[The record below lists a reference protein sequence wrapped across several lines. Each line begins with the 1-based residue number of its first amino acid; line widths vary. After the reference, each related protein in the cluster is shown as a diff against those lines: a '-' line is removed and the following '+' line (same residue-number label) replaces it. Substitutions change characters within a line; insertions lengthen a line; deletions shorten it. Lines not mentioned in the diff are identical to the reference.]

1 MRSTGKL
8 SSHVRHNVVGY
19 IAVFI
24 ALSGTAY
31 AARPLLTGAD
41 VQDESL
47 TGADV
52 QNDSLKG
59 ADVDEATLNGISPSG
74 AAGGDLTG
82 TYPNPSIGQNA
93 VNSSKVNDN
102 SLTAADIAAADKD
115 GTAATP
121 SLRTLGTGAQQAASG
136 DDPRLADSRTPT
148 GAAGGDLKGTYPNP
162 QLKPEIASATA
173 GLIPANPDCQ
183 IFPPFGGPITI
194 EDYWITRSPD
204 ANNEVSMTRDP
215 LGIVHLHGVAEKCA
229 SPPSGNTI
237 FTLPAGSRPGK
248 LEHLA
253 TVAAD
258 AFGAVNIEPNGDVTA
273 VAGNFA
279 QPGWI
284 SLDGLT
290 FRCAPSGQNGCP

>member
-1 MRSTGKL
+1 MRSSGKL
-8 SSHVRHNVVGY
+8 SSHVRHNVIGYIGSSGKLSSHVRHNVIGY
-19 IAVFI
+19 IALFF
-24 ALSGTAY
+24 ALTGVAY
-31 AARPLLTGAD
+31 AAVPLRAGD
-41 VQDESL
+41 
-47 TGADV
+47 
-52 QNDSLKG
+52 
-59 ADVDEATLNGISPSG
+59 P
-74 AAGGDLTG
+74 AGGDLTG
-82 TYPNPSIGQNA
+82 TYPNPAIAGSA
-93 VNSSKVNDN
+93 VNGTKIQDG
-102 SLTAADIAAADKD
+102 SLTDADVATANKD
-115 GTAATP
+115 GTASTP
-121 SLRTLGTGAQQAASG
+121 SLRTLGTGAQQAVAG
-136 DDPRLADSRTPT
+136 NDARLSDARTPT
-148 GAAGGDLKGTYPNP
+148 GAAGGDLTGNYPNP

-194 EDYWITRSPD
+194 EDQWITRSPD

-215 LGIVHLHGVAEKCA
+215 LGIVHLHGVAEKCG

-237 FTLPAGSRPGK
+237 LTLPAGSRPGK

-258 AFGAVNIEPNGDVTA
+258 AFGAVNIEPDGDVTA

>member
-8 SSHVRHNVVGY
+8 TSHVRHNVIGY
-19 IAVFI
+19 IALFFAITGV
-24 ALSGTAY
+24 AY
-31 AARPLLTGAD
+31 AAGTPL
-41 VQDESL
+41 
-47 TGADV
+47 
-52 QNDSLKG
+52 K
-59 ADVDEATLNGISPSG
+59 SG
-74 AAGGDLTG
+74 DPAGGDLTG
-82 TYPNPSIGQNA
+82 TYPNPSMAANA
-93 VNSSKVNDN
+93 VDSGKVNN
-102 SLTAADIAAADKD
+102 GSLTDADIATANKD

-121 SLRTLGTGAQQAASG
+121 SLRTLGNGAQQAAAG
-136 DDPRLADSRTPT
+136 NDPRLADSRTPT

-173 GLIPANPDCQ
+173 GLFHVNPDCQ
-183 IFPPFGGPITI
+183 ISVPVGEQPIPI
-194 EDYWITRSPD
+194 EGWITRSTD
-204 ANNEVSMTRDP
+204 VNNEVSMTRDP
-215 LGIVHLHGVAEKCA
+215 LGIVHLHGVAEKCG

-237 FTLPAGSRPGK
+237 FTLPAGSRPQK

-258 AFGAVNIEPNGDVTA
+258 AFGAVNIEPDGDVTA